1 MRRSSLTRA
10 DRRHFAAILF
20 IGAAVFLLIALLF
33 FRAGAMDKK
42 NQEEPAASKAP
53 SSQTSP
59 TPGTDPSPNVPE
71 GPDASEPPEGP
82 DEPTETPDATPTLPP
97 PSPTPEVD
105 LYERLDFRPSTM
117 FNEPET
123 YVVSSPD
130 GELNVRSGP
139 STAYEKL
146 GLFYT
151 GTPVTV
157 YTIEN
162 GWALVMFE
170 ERYAWCS
177 ANYLVSASEE

>member
-1 MRRSSLTRA
+1 MRRSSLTPA
-10 DRRHFAAILF
+10 DRRRFAAILF
-20 IGAAVFLLIALLF
+20 IGAAVFLLIAILF

-42 NQEEPAASKAP
+42 DPEGSVPSDPP
-53 SSQTSP
+53 SSVSP
-59 TPGTDPSPNVPE
+59 SPGTNPSPDVSE
-71 GPDASEPPEGP
+71 GPIASEPPEGP

-105 LYERLDFRPSTM
+105 LYEKLDFRPSTM

-146 GLFYT
+146 GVLYT

-157 YTIEN
+157 HTIEN

>member
-1 MRRSSLTRA
+1 MRRSSLTPA

-33 FRAGAMDKK
+33 FRAGAIDSKK
-42 NQEEPAASKAP
+42 SDPEPTKTP
-53 SSQTSP
+53 SSSTVSP
-59 TPGTDPSPNVPE
+59 TPDTEPSPDAPADPE
-71 GPDASEPPEGP
+71 ASEPPEDTDTP
-82 DEPTETPDATPTLPP
+82 ESPEPSETLPT
-97 PSPTPEVD
+97 PSPTPDVD

-146 GLFYT
+146 GQFYT

-177 ANYLVSASEE
+177 ANYLISPSEE

>member
-1 MRRSSLTRA
+1 MRRSSLTPA
-10 DRRHFAAILF
+10 DRRRFAAILF
-20 IGAAVFLLIALLF
+20 IGAAVFLLIAILF
-33 FRAGAMDKK
+33 FRAGRMEKN
-42 NQEEPAASKAP
+42 NQEDPAPSNAP
-53 SSQTSP
+53 SSAVSQ
-59 TPGTDPSPNVPE
+59 TPGTPASPDVPE
-71 GPDASEPPEGP
+71 GPDASEPPEGT
-82 DEPTETPDATPTLPP
+82 DEPTETPEPTPTLPP

-105 LYERLDFRPSTM
+105 LYEKLDFRPSTM
-117 FNEPET
+117 FNRPET

-146 GLFYT
+146 GVLYT
-151 GTPVTV
+151 GTPVEV
-157 YTIEN
+157 HTIEN

>member
-1 MRRSSLTRA
+1 MRRSSMTPA

-33 FRAGAMDKK
+33 FRAGAIDSKK
-42 NQEEPAASKAP
+42 TDPAATKPP
-53 SSQTSP
+53 SSSVSP
-59 TPGTDPSPNVPE
+59 TPDVEPSPDAPAD
-71 GPDASEPPEGP
+71 PDASEPPENTDVP
-82 DEPTETPDATPTLPP
+82 ESPEPSETLPT
-97 PSPTPEVD
+97 PSPTPDVD

-146 GLFYT
+146 GQFYT
-151 GTPVTV
+151 GTPVEV
-157 YTIEN
+157 HTIEN

-177 ANYLVSASEE
+177 ANYLISPSEE

>member
-1 MRRSSLTRA
+1 MRKSSLTPA

-33 FRAGAMDKK
+33 FRAGALDKEE
-42 NQEEPAASKAP
+42 EEPAPSNTP
-53 SSQTSP
+53 SSSVSP
-59 TPGTDPSPNVPE
+59 TPGTRPSPDTTPE
-71 GPDASEPPEGP
+71 PDASEPPEGP
-82 DEPTETPDATPTLPP
+82 DEPTETPDETPTLPT

-146 GLFYT
+146 GQLYT
-151 GTPVTV
+151 GTPVQV
-157 YTIEN
+157 HTIEN

-177 ANYLVSASEE
+177 ANYLVAAGGE